1 MAKKVKVNKSPVRI
15 SSSAFNPIQF
25 GSIPTS
31 SFPTVTFPDARTVT
45 PAGSGGLR
53 APGFQTF
60 APRGAALGGGI
71 PFGTPSSPSIPNLSP
86 QIDYTY
92 NPQRFGID
100 QIKPKVTSGSFAPA
114 GQAPPG
120 MYDNLDPNKPWST
133 KNYVGKRPWR
143 EGTKVRL
150 TPGMG
155 PAQSQQAARQ
165 ELETFKKGYGPRP
178 TPAQTPQTPQAPRV
192 PTTPTT
198 TTRPGVPNLQSLPSP
213 KTGPVTVAQ
222 QMEGLKKQVAA
233 AAQEGKA
240 APKRIATAGGF
251 GTGLASFVGGGLA
264 GLGYDALVP
273 QEYRDW
279 ASRTGFQ
286 FGDTTDVNLDNVGKM
301 AAFEAGAAIPS
312 VAINRMTG
320 GALGTPA
327 AAAARGFLPNV
338 LGGLVGSQ
346 QGAKTAERAAKA
358 VGLGDTGQAV
368 AGIAGSIPGFFGGRN
383 VATNLMSKAGRQS
396 MLQGG
401 VKGFGTKLGAA
412 GAILDTAFTVAD
424 QRNRQYKG
432 VGGELESILDPGDL
446 LALSGGPVGLAA
458 FVGTKGLK
466 VGGAIS
472 RAAIDA
478 EQQKKNKL
486 ATDLTNAISTLQN
499 TDWSKQP
506 KGAKEQWE
514 KYTRDLEAQRKNM
527 TTIFGDEKKA
537 VELASQEG
545 MRDFNFT
552 YNPQTKGLQFQSDVA
567 DERKRRA
574 QDTARASGATP
585 AEFKDIEQRLQVAA
599 LKKQAEE
606 APKTAEGRARIKEVE
621 SQEQA
626 AQRFAAQDAVRQAR
640 EAGYEPDP
648 ELLKQAAGPIEKDP
662 NAKESAQ
669 TAIDAEVEG
678 IRAKENE
685 QMQQAQRK
693 EEERK
698 AKNAAAEKK
707 LADARIGDSEA
718 AQSSRNLEAMSKKLR
733 EMPSLEQQIQMAK
746 DKLKS
751 R

>member
-1 MAKKVKVNKSPVRI
+1 MAERTRLPKSRSGNVFANPLDRI
-15 SSSAFNPIQF
+15 RYGDLPAVPEGTRLNL
-25 GSIPTS
+25 
-31 SFPTVTFPDARTVT
+31 FPDINPT
-45 PAGSGGLR
+45 GDYK
-53 APGFQTF
+53 
-60 APRGAALGGGI
+60 PRRLKFI
-71 PFGTPSSPSIPNLSP
+71 PDV
-86 QIDYTY
+86 QY
-92 NPQRFGID
+92 NPQRVGIG
-100 QIKPKVTSGSFAPA
+100 QIKPKIKGGPVSPVSGNFGPTTVK
-114 GQAPPG
+114 QAI
-120 MYDNLDPNKPWST
+120 DAS
-133 KNYVGKRPWR
+133 
-143 EGTKVRL
+143 
-150 TPGMG
+150 
-155 PAQSQQAARQ
+155 AQQAAQ
-165 ELETFKKGYGPRP
+165 QAAEQAK
-178 TPAQTPQTPQAPRV
+178 PA
-192 PTTPTT
+192 
-198 TTRPGVPNLQSLPSP
+198 G
-213 KTGPVTVAQ
+213 KVAR
-222 QMEGLKKQVAA
+222 GA
-233 AAQEGKA
+233 
-240 APKRIATAGGF
+240 ATA
-251 GTGLASFVGGGLA
+251 TSLLGGGLGSLA
-264 GLGYDALVP
+264 YETLVP
-273 QEYRDW
+273 QEFRDW
-279 ASRTGFQ
+279 AQRSNYTVGE
-286 FGDTTDVNLDNVGKM
+286 TNLSVDDFLST
-301 AAFEAGAAIPS
+301 AAFQGGMDATSAGLS
-312 VAINRMTG
+312 TLSG
-320 GALGTPA
+320 GALGTPLA
-327 AAAARGFLPNV
+327 AAAKGFLPNV
-338 LGGLVGSQ
+338 VGGVIGSQEGERIGSRLAQTLGGGELA
-346 QGAKTAERAAKA
+346 QGAA
-358 VGLGDTGQAV
+358 GLGGGVLGWMGGAKV
-368 AGIAGSIPGFFGGRN
+368 ARD
-383 VATNLMSKAGRQS
+383 LMTKAGREG
-396 MLQGG
+396 MKTGMKGLGKG
-401 VKGFGTKLGAA
+401 VGAA
-412 GAILDTAFTVAD
+412 GAILDTAFTAAD
-424 QRNRQYKG
+424 QFDTKYKG
-432 VGGELESILDPGDL
+432 LGGELESILDPGDL

-545 MRDFNFT
+545 MRDFNFR
-552 YNPQTKGLQFQSDVA
+552 YNPQTKGTEFQSDVA
-567 DERKRRA
+567 DELKRRA

-606 APKTAEGRARIKEVE
+606 APKTAEGRARIKKVE

-662 NAKESAQ
+662 NAKESPQ

-718 AQSSRNLEAMSKKLR
+718 AQTSRNLETMSKKLR

>member
-15 SSSAFNPIQF
+15 PSSAFDPIQF

-60 APRGAALGGGI
+60 APRGAALGAGI

-92 NPQRFGID
+92 NPQRFDIG

-114 GQAPPG
+114 GQAP
-120 MYDNLDPNKPWST
+120 
-133 KNYVGKRPWR
+133 
-143 EGTKVRL
+143 
-150 TPGMG
+150 
-155 PAQSQQAARQ
+155 
-165 ELETFKKGYGPRP
+165 
-178 TPAQTPQTPQAPRV
+178 
-192 PTTPTT
+192 
-198 TTRPGVPNLQSLPSP
+198 

-222 QMEGLKKQVAA
+222 QMEGMRQQAAA

-264 GLGYDALVP
+264 GLGYEALVP

-286 FGDTTDVNLDNVGKM
+286 FGDTTDVNLDNVGQM

-312 VAINRMTG
+312 AAINRMTG

-368 AGIAGSIPGFFGGRN
+368 AGIAGSIPGFIGGRN

-412 GAILDTAFTVAD
+412 GAIADTAFTAVD
-424 QRNRQYKG
+424 QFDTKYKG
-432 VGGELESILDPGDL
+432 LGGELGDILDPGDL
-446 LALSGGPVGLAA
+446 LALAGGPVGAA
-458 FVGTKGLK
+458 SLVATKGLK

-472 RAAIDA
+472 RGIMDA
-478 EQQKKNKL
+478 EQQERNK
-486 ATDLTNAISTLQN
+486 TVSDLTNATLVLNN

-506 KGAKEQWE
+506 AGAKEQWQ
-514 KYTRDLEAQRKNM
+514 KYAADLQKKRDTQ
-527 TTIFGDEKKA
+527 TTFLLGDEKKQ
-537 VELASQEG
+537 VELASKEG
-545 MRDFNFT
+545 MKDFNFR
-552 YNPQTKGLQFQSDVA
+552 YNPETKGLQFQSDVA
-567 DERKRRA
+567 DEMKRRA
-574 QDTARASGATP
+574 EQDVRGILGFGKTASDVD
-585 AEFKDIEQRLQVAA
+585 KEQAQQIAV
-599 LKKQAEE
+599 LKKRAEE
-606 APKTAEGRARIKEVE
+606 APKTAEGRAKIKEVE
-621 SQEQA
+621 SKEQA
-626 AQRFAAQDAVRQAR
+626 AQRFAAQDAVRQAI

-648 ELLKQAAGPIEKDP
+648 ELLKQAEGPVEKDP
-662 NAKESAQ
+662 NQKQDAQ
-669 TAIDAEVEG
+669 EVIDAEVEKV
-678 IRAKENE
+678 RSQEN
-685 QMQQAQRK
+685 QQVQQVKQK

-698 AKNAAAEKK
+698 AKNAQAEKK
-707 LADARIGDSEA
+707 LADTRDRASLPDKWDP
-718 AQSSRNLEAMSKKLR
+718 AQKKFVS
-733 EMPSLEQQIQMAK
+733 PFDAK
-746 DKLKS
+746 YDQLPG

>member
-114 GQAPPG
+114 GQAP
-120 MYDNLDPNKPWST
+120 
-133 KNYVGKRPWR
+133 
-143 EGTKVRL
+143 
-150 TPGMG
+150 
-155 PAQSQQAARQ
+155 
-165 ELETFKKGYGPRP
+165 
-178 TPAQTPQTPQAPRV
+178 
-192 PTTPTT
+192 
-198 TTRPGVPNLQSLPSP
+198 

-222 QMEGLKKQVAA
+222 QMEGLKQQAAA

-264 GLGYDALVP
+264 GLGYEALVP

-286 FGDTTDVNLDNVGKM
+286 FGDTTDVNLDNVGQM

-368 AGIAGSIPGFFGGRN
+368 AGIAGSIPGFIGGRN

-412 GAILDTAFTVAD
+412 GAIADTAFTAVD
-424 QRNRQYKG
+424 QFDTKYKG
-432 VGGELESILDPGDL
+432 LGGELGDILDPGDL

-545 MRDFNFT
+545 MKDFNFR
-552 YNPQTKGLQFQSDVA
+552 YNPETKGLQFQSDVA
-567 DERKRRA
+567 DEMKRRA
-574 QDTARASGATP
+574 QDTARASGAIP
-585 AEFKDIEQRLQVAA
+585 AQFTDIAQRQQVAA

-606 APKTAEGRARIKEVE
+606 APKTAAGRAKIKEVE
-621 SQEQA
+621 SKEQA
-626 AQRFAAQDAVRQAR
+626 AQRFAAQDAVRQAI

-648 ELLKQAAGPIEKDP
+648 ELLKQAEGPVEKDP
-662 NAKESAQ
+662 NQKQDAQ
-669 TAIDAEVEG
+669 EVIDAEVEKV
-678 IRAKENE
+678 RSQEN
-685 QMQQAQRK
+685 QQVQQVKQK

-698 AKNAAAEKK
+698 AKNAQAEKK
-707 LADARIGDSEA
+707 LADTRDRASLPDKWDP
-718 AQSSRNLEAMSKKLR
+718 AQKKFVS
-733 EMPSLEQQIQMAK
+733 PFDAK
-746 DKLKS
+746 YDQLPG

>member
-1 MAKKVKVNKSPVRI
+1 MLSFREFLIEGIGDISDDIIKQVLDLLTPEELASLDNPSPETNKKIYRRLAKELHPDITGKNLSKVEEAAFTIFGREGILGGDTSTVNRVNAVR
-15 SSSAFNPIQF
+15 
-25 GSIPTS
+25 
-31 SFPTVTFPDARTVT
+31 R
-45 PAGSGGLR
+45 GSG
-53 APGFQTF
+53 QS
-60 APRGAALGGGI
+60 
-71 PFGTPSSPSIPNLSP
+71 TPSP
-86 QIDYTY
+86 
-92 NPQRFGID
+92 
-100 QIKPKVTSGSFAPA
+100 SGSLKALPSS
-114 GQAPPG
+114 QPG
-120 MYDNLDPNKPWST
+120 VSSRT
-133 KNYVGKRPWR
+133 
-143 EGTKVRL
+143 T
-150 TPGMG
+150 
-155 PAQSQQAARQ
+155 
-165 ELETFKKGYGPRP
+165 P
-178 TPAQTPQTPQAPRV
+178 TPAQPGGVKPYDVLGGSENLPLSQRELKARDLRRFNRERAAKAKRGLMYDPQKATTPAQTG
-192 PTTPTT
+192 PTT
-198 TTRPGVPNLQSLPSP
+198 VKQAIDAS
-213 KTGPVTVAQ
+213 AQ
-222 QMEGLKKQVAA
+222 Q
-233 AAQEGKA
+233 AAQQA
-240 APKRIATAGGF
+240 AEQAKPAGRVARGAATA
-251 GTGLASFVGGGLA
+251 TSLLGGGLGSLA
-264 GLGYDALVP
+264 YGTLVP
-273 QEYRDW
+273 QEFRDW
-279 ASRTGFQ
+279 AQRSNYTVGE
-286 FGDTTDVNLDNVGKM
+286 TNLSVDDFLST
-301 AAFEAGAAIPS
+301 AAFQGGMDATSAGLS
-312 VAINRMTG
+312 TLSG
-320 GALGTPA
+320 GALGTPLATA
-327 AAAARGFLPNV
+327 AKGFLPNV
-338 LGGLVGSQ
+338 VGGVIGSQEGERIGSRLAQTLGGGELA
-346 QGAKTAERAAKA
+346 QGAA
-358 VGLGDTGQAV
+358 GLGGGVLGWMGGAKV
-368 AGIAGSIPGFFGGRN
+368 ARD
-383 VATNLMSKAGRQS
+383 LMTKAGREG
-396 MLQGG
+396 MKTGMKGLGKG
-401 VKGFGTKLGAA
+401 VGAA
-412 GAILDTAFTVAD
+412 GAILDTAFTAAD
-424 QRNRQYKG
+424 QFDTKYKG
-432 VGGELESILDPGDL
+432 LGGELESILDPGDL

-718 AQSSRNLEAMSKKLR
+718 AQTSRNLEAMSKKLR

>member
-92 NPQRFGID
+92 NPQRFGIG
-100 QIKPKVTSGSFAPA
+100 QIKPKVISGSFAPA
-114 GQAPPG
+114 GQA
-120 MYDNLDPNKPWST
+120 
-133 KNYVGKRPWR
+133 
-143 EGTKVRL
+143 
-150 TPGMG
+150 
-155 PAQSQQAARQ
+155 
-165 ELETFKKGYGPRP
+165 
-178 TPAQTPQTPQAPRV
+178 
-192 PTTPTT
+192 
-198 TTRPGVPNLQSLPSP
+198 P

-222 QMEGLKKQVAA
+222 QMEGLKQQAAA

-264 GLGYDALVP
+264 GLGYEALVP

-286 FGDTTDVNLDNVGKM
+286 FGDTTDVNLDNVGQM

-368 AGIAGSIPGFFGGRN
+368 AGIAGSIPGFIGGRN

-412 GAILDTAFTVAD
+412 GAIADTAFTAVD
-424 QRNRQYKG
+424 QFDTKYKG
-432 VGGELESILDPGDL
+432 LGGELGDILDPGDL

-545 MRDFNFT
+545 MKDFNFR
-552 YNPQTKGLQFQSDVA
+552 YNPETKGLQFQSDVA
-567 DERKRRA
+567 DEMKRRA
-574 QDTARASGATP
+574 QDTARASGAIP
-585 AEFKDIEQRLQVAA
+585 AQFTDIAQRQQVAA

-606 APKTAEGRARIKEVE
+606 APKTAAGRAKIKEVE
-621 SQEQA
+621 SKEQA

-648 ELLKQAAGPIEKDP
+648 ELLKQAEGPVEKDP
-662 NAKESAQ
+662 NQKQDAQ
-669 TAIDAEVEG
+669 EVIDAEVEKV
-678 IRAKENE
+678 RSQEN
-685 QMQQAQRK
+685 QQVQQVKQK

-698 AKNAAAEKK
+698 AKNAQAEKK
-707 LADARIGDSEA
+707 LADTRDRASLPDKWDP
-718 AQSSRNLEAMSKKLR
+718 AQKKFVS
-733 EMPSLEQQIQMAK
+733 PFDAK
-746 DKLKS
+746 YDQLPG

>member
-15 SSSAFNPIQF
+15 PSSAFNPIQF

-71 PFGTPSSPSIPNLSP
+71 PFGTLNTFPSIPNISP

-92 NPQRFGID
+92 NPQRFGIG
-100 QIKPKVTSGSFAPA
+100 QIKPKVTSGSFAPV
-114 GQAPPG
+114 GQA
-120 MYDNLDPNKPWST
+120 
-133 KNYVGKRPWR
+133 
-143 EGTKVRL
+143 
-150 TPGMG
+150 
-155 PAQSQQAARQ
+155 
-165 ELETFKKGYGPRP
+165 
-178 TPAQTPQTPQAPRV
+178 
-192 PTTPTT
+192 
-198 TTRPGVPNLQSLPSP
+198 P

-222 QMEGLKKQVAA
+222 QMEGMRQQTAA

-240 APKRIATAGGF
+240 APKRLATAGGF

-264 GLGYDALVP
+264 GLGYEALVP

-286 FGDTTDVNLDNVGKM
+286 FGDTTDVNLDNVGQM
-301 AAFEAGAAIPS
+301 AAFEAGTAIPS
-312 VAINRMTG
+312 AAINRMTG

-358 VGLGDTGQAV
+358 VGLGDTGQAI
-368 AGIAGSIPGFFGGRN
+368 AGIAGSIPGFIGGRN
-383 VATNLMSKAGRQS
+383 VATNLITQAGRQS

-401 VKGFGTKLGAA
+401 LKGFGTKLGAA
-412 GAILDTAFTVAD
+412 GAVADTAFTAVD
-424 QRNRQYKG
+424 QFDTKYKG
-432 VGGELESILDPGDL
+432 LGGELGDILDPGDL
-446 LALSGGPVGLAA
+446 LALAGGPVGAA
-458 FVGTKGLK
+458 SLVATKGLK

-472 RAAIDA
+472 RGIMDA
-478 EQQKKNKL
+478 EQQKRNKIVS
-486 ATDLTNAISTLQN
+486 DLTNATLVLNN

-506 KGAKEQWE
+506 AGAKEQWQ
-514 KYTRDLEAQRKNM
+514 KYAADLQKKRDTQ
-527 TTIFGDEKKA
+527 TTFLLGDEKKQ
-537 VELASQEG
+537 VELASKEG
-545 MRDFNFT
+545 MKDFNFR
-552 YNPQTKGLQFQSDVA
+552 YNPETKGLQFQSDVA
-567 DERKRRA
+567 DEMKRRA

-585 AEFKDIEQRLQVAA
+585 AQFTDIAQRQQVAA

-606 APKTAEGRARIKEVE
+606 APKTAAGRAKIKEVE
-621 SQEQA
+621 SKEQA
-626 AQRFAAQDAVRQAR
+626 AQRFAAQDAVRQAI

-648 ELLKQAAGPIEKDP
+648 ELLKQAEGPIEKDP
-662 NAKESAQ
+662 NQKQDAQ
-669 TAIDAEVEG
+669 EVIDAEVEKV
-678 IRAKENE
+678 RSQEN
-685 QMQQAQRK
+685 QQVQQVKQK

-698 AKNAAAEKK
+698 AKNAQAEKK
-707 LADARIGDSEA
+707 LADTRERASLPDKWDP
-718 AQSSRNLEAMSKKLR
+718 AQKKFVS
-733 EMPSLEQQIQMAK
+733 PFDAK
-746 DKLKS
+746 YDQLPG